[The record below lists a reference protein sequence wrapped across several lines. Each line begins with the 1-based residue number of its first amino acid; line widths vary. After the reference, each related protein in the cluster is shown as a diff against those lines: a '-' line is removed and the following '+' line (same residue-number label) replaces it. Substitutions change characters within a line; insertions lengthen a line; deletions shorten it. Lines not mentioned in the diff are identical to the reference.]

1 MVALR
6 LKQPQE
12 LESSLEQ
19 KDSRLLPTPFS
30 YGAVPVS
37 RILSNDCRLDASS
50 YNMDVMNALSTV
62 SHCIYGTIPMK
73 YLFKNA
79 FVGSRFKRVYTDNP
93 SDIPFFLPS
102 DIEDVYP
109 KATKYISGKTK
120 ADIDFLRVE
129 KDMLL
134 MTCSGTIGKT
144 SLVGTKLEH
153 QVFSHDL
160 LRITFKN
167 DFDLGYIY
175 AFFNT
180 KVGQTILQS
189 NNYGAVIDHI
199 EPEHLYNIPIPNA
212 PEETRKKIHEFIVDS
227 YGLRDK
233 SNELIDS
240 AQSILYEELQL
251 PDFNSI
257 RDSVNEEGFCNFS
270 QKASELHGRL
280 DVSYHLPI
288 SSRAI
293 SAISKNAKEVA
304 RIGDSRISKRVILAG
319 VFKRTYVDK
328 KNGVP
333 FLGGR
338 EIMTLNPIVD
348 KYLSIKIHQERIQ
361 KELEVFE
368 NYILVSDRGTIG
380 KVQIVP
386 RHWNGWTVSQ
396 NIIKI
401 VPAND
406 DIAGYI
412 YAYLNCDYAKILIQR
427 ETYGAVV
434 DMIDDNNVS
443 SIPIPVLKNGNKQK
457 EINDLVLEAN
467 VLRYH
472 AYQKEQEAISMMNDI
487 INNSNQQ
494 LNCYD

>member
-1 MVALR
+1 MVALK

-12 LESSLEQ
+12 LESPFEQ
-19 KDSRLLPTPFS
+19 KDSRLLPTPFT

-37 RILSNDCRLDASS
+37 RIWSNECRLDASA
-50 YNMDVMNALSTV
+50 YKIDAMNALSTV
-62 SHCIYGTIPMK
+62 YHCIYGTTPMK
-73 YLFKNA
+73 LLFKDA
-79 FVGSRFKRVYTDNP
+79 FVGSRFKRIYTDNP
-93 SDIPFFLPS
+93 SNTPFFLPS

-109 KATKYISGKTK
+109 KATKYISDKTK

-129 KDMLL
+129 KNMLL

-167 DFDLGYIY
+167 NYDLGYIY

-180 KVGQTILQS
+180 EIGLTILQS

-212 PEETRKKIHEFIVDS
+212 PIETRKKIHKLIIDS
-227 YGLRDK
+227 YGLRNK

-251 PDFNSI
+251 PDFNSFLM
-257 RDSVNEEGFCNFS
+257 RDGVNKEGFCNFS
-270 QKASELHGRL
+270 KKVSELHGRI
-280 DVSYHLPI
+280 DVSFHLPI
-288 SSRAI
+288 STRII
-293 SAISKNAKEVA
+293 SAISKNAKELT
-304 RIGDSRISKRVILAG
+304 RIGDSRISKKIILAG
-319 VFKRTYVDK
+319 VFKRTYVGK
-328 KNGVP
+328 NNGVP

-338 EIMTLNPIVD
+338 EIMTLNPSVD
-348 KYLSIKIHQERIQ
+348 KYLSTKIHQKRIQ

-386 RHWNGWTVSQ
+386 RHWNGWAVSQ

-401 VPAND
+401 IPAND

-412 YAYLNCDYAKILIQR
+412 YAYLNCEYANILIKR

-443 SIPIPVLKNGNKQK
+443 SIPIPILKNGNKQN
-457 EINDLVLEAN
+457 EINNLVLEAN
-467 VLRYH
+467 TLRYH
-472 AYQKEQEAISMMNDI
+472 AYIKEQEAISIMNDVLT
-487 INNSNQQ
+487 NR
-494 LNCYD
+494 

>member
-6 LKQPQE
+6 QKHQPQAPVP
-12 LESSLEQ
+12 SHEQ
-19 KDSRLLPTPFS
+19 KDSRLLPTPFT

-50 YNMDVMNALSTV
+50 YNMEVMNALSMV
-62 SHCIYGTIPMK
+62 SHCIYGTTPMK
-73 YLFKNA
+73 HLLKDA
-79 FVGSRFKRVYTDNP
+79 FVGSRFKRIYTDKP

-109 KATKYISGKTK
+109 KATKFISGRTV

-167 DFDLGYIY
+167 SYDLGYTY

-180 KVGQTILQS
+180 EIGLTILQS

-199 EPEHLYNIPIPNA
+199 EPGHLYNIPIPNA
-212 PEETRKKIHEFIVDS
+212 PEETRKRIHRLIVDS

-251 PDFNSI
+251 PNFNSFLM
-257 RDSVNEEGFCNFS
+257 RDGISEDGFCNFS
-270 QKASELHGRL
+270 KKASELHGRI

-288 SSRAI
+288 SDSVI
-293 SAISKNAKEVA
+293 SAISKNAKELA
-304 RIGDSRISKRVILAG
+304 RIGDSRISKKVILAG

-328 KNGVP
+328 SNGVP

-338 EIMTLNPIVD
+338 EIMTLNPVVD
-348 KYLSIKIHQERIQ
+348 KYLSVKIHQERIQ

-368 NYILVSDRGTIG
+368 NYVLVSDRGTIG

-386 RHWNGWTVSQ
+386 RHWNGWAVSQ

-401 VPAND
+401 VPANN
-406 DIAGYI
+406 DIAGYV
-412 YAYLNCDYAKILIQR
+412 YAYLNSDYAKILIQR

-443 SIPIPVLKNGNKQK
+443 SIPIPLLKNENKQK
-457 EINDLVLEAN
+457 EINNLVLEAN
-467 VLRYH
+467 TLRYD
-472 AYQKEQEAISMMNDI
+472 AYKKEQEAISIMNGVLA
-487 INNSNQQ
+487 NRQNKA
-494 LNCYD
+494 